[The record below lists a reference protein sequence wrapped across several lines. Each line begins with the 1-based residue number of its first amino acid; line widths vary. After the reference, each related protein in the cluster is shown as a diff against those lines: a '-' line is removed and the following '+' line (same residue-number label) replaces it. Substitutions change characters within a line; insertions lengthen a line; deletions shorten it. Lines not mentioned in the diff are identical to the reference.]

1 MQEGI
6 IQIGKVLME
15 GSSILDNL
23 ISDVPSKVKDKQ
35 LHVLKFMFSSLD
47 NSVKLD
53 PYEEMSEESSK
64 KYLFIGSA
72 PGANS
77 KQWYATATNNFYHLS
92 ETIAN
97 LSEMDFGEELNEKIN
112 SIKENNFIDLGDNFK
127 SNKNRYAFN
136 FENLNNSKWS
146 QDSLRALVDI
156 KEEKKTKE
164 NLKKE
169 ILRAFEEYLNENYS
183 LKLKDIGL
191 YTIFIDGKPLCEFEE
206 YKKAIIKEKEG
217 NKKVKKT
224 KEVGRCY
231 YCQSSENLR
240 DDIIIEVKSYTT
252 NLEGF
257 GSGASKKN
265 YKKNMILCQD
275 CLNAYL
281 SGEKFIKNNLK
292 TTIAKF
298 SVYIYPHFIVGESLC
313 KDFLKSECEKIGS
326 NFNTIVNYEKIENLD
341 KVINEEISYNEQED
355 NTYYSLNL
363 LFYKQNQK
371 ATKIQRLI
379 KDINPMMIK
388 KIAQSE
394 ADCEEQ
400 FSSYYKGKE
409 QFLKID
415 LKTMYFLI
423 PIRLDNKSDATQF
436 RSLLSLYDCIF
447 TNKSINRDYII
458 KNINSCLKVIYYD
471 EKGFNISNPTS
482 DSSKNNLNFINTA
495 IKGNMLIKFLMIM
508 GNIKGGQGMDVTN
521 LKLDEELKQYIKEM
535 GYTEEETALFLLG
548 VLMGNIGT
556 AQYNRNRESARKPI
570 LNKINFGGIDK
581 PKLQRL
587 SSEVFGKLQQEKIL
601 KNNEIVFQQHKE
613 LLDKHFKKWS
623 LNKNENL
630 FYILSGY
637 AHASMKAITGKK
649 NGGEK
654 NEQQ

>member
-6 IQIGKVLME
+6 IQIGKILME
-15 GSSILDNL
+15 GSSVLDNL
-23 ISDVPSKVKDKQ
+23 ISYVSPKIKEKQ
-35 LHVLKFMFSSLD
+35 LHVLKFKFSSLD

-72 PGANS
+72 SGANS
-77 KQWYATATNNFYHLS
+77 KQWYGTTTNDFYHLS

-97 LSEMDFGEELNEKIN
+97 LSEMDFGQELNKKIR
-112 SIKENNFIDLGDNFK
+112 SIKENNFIDLGDDFK
-127 SNKNRYAFN
+127 SNKNRYVFN
-136 FENLNNSKWS
+136 FENLNKSNWS
-146 QDSLRALVDI
+146 QNILKDLI
-156 KEEKKTKE
+156 NIENEKKTKE

-169 ILRAFEEYLNENYS
+169 ILRAFDEYLNENYS
-183 LKLKDIGL
+183 LKRKDIGL
-191 YTIFIDGKPLCEFEE
+191 YIIYIDDKPLCEFEE
-206 YKKAIIKEKEG
+206 YKTAIIKEKEG
-217 NKKVKKT
+217 SKKT
-224 KEVGRCY
+224 KKSKKLGKCY
-231 YCQSSENLR
+231 YCGSDENLR
-240 DDIIIEVKSYTT
+240 DDIIIEIKSYTT

-292 TTIAKF
+292 TSIAKF
-298 SVYIYPHFIVGESLC
+298 SFYVYPHFIVGESLN
-313 KDFLKSECEKIGS
+313 KDFLKNECEKIGD
-326 NFNTIVNYEKIENLD
+326 NFNTIVNYKEIERLD

-355 NTYYSLNL
+355 YTYYSLNL

-379 KDINPMMIK
+379 KDINPIMIK
-388 KIAQSE
+388 KIAE
-394 ADCEEQ
+394 NEFNCEKQ
-400 FSSYYKGKE
+400 FLAYYNGKE

-415 LKTMYFLI
+415 LKAMYFLI

-447 TNKSINRDYII
+447 TNKAINKDYII

-471 EKGFNISNPTS
+471 EKGFNISNSAS
-482 DSSKNNLNFINTA
+482 DSKANNLNFINTA
-495 IKGNMLIKFLMIM
+495 IRGNMLIKFLMLM

-521 LKLDEELKQYIKEM
+521 LKVDEQLKQYIKDME
-535 GYTEEETALFLLG
+535 YTEEETTLFLLG

-581 PKLQRL
+581 AKLQRL
-587 SSEVFGKLQQEKIL
+587 SNDIFGKLDQEKIL

-613 LLDKHFKKWS
+613 LLDKNFKKWS

-637 AHASMKAITGKK
+637 SYASMKAITGKK
-649 NGGEK
+649 NGGEQ
-654 NEQQ
+654 NEQ

>member
-6 IQIGKVLME
+6 IQIGKILME
-15 GSSILDNL
+15 GSSVLDNL
-23 ISDVPSKVKDKQ
+23 ISYVSPKIKEKQ
-35 LHVLKFMFSSLD
+35 LHVLKFKFSSLD

-77 KQWYATATNNFYHLS
+77 KQWYGTTTNDLYHLS

-97 LSEMDFGEELNEKIN
+97 LSEMDFGEELNKKIK

-127 SNKNRYAFN
+127 SNKNRYVFN
-136 FENLNNSKWS
+136 FEKLNKSNWS
-146 QDSLRALVDI
+146 QNILKDLINIAD
-156 KEEKKTKE
+156 EKKTKE

-169 ILRAFEEYLNENYS
+169 ILRAFDEYLNENYS
-183 LKLKDIGL
+183 LKRKDIGL
-191 YTIFIDGKPLCEFEE
+191 YTIYIDDKPLCEFEE
-206 YKKAIIKEKEG
+206 YKTAIIKEKEG
-217 NKKVKKT
+217 SKQTKKSKKL
-224 KEVGRCY
+224 GRCY
-231 YCQSSENLR
+231 YCGSSENLR
-240 DDIIIEVKSYTT
+240 DDIIIEIKSYTT

-292 TTIAKF
+292 TSIAKF
-298 SVYIYPHFIVGESLC
+298 SVYVYPHFIVGESLN
-313 KDFLKSECEKIGS
+313 KDFLKNECERIGD
-326 NFNTIVNYEKIENLD
+326 NFNTIVNYKEIESLD

-355 NTYYSLNL
+355 YTYYSLNL

-379 KDINPMMIK
+379 KDINPIMIK
-388 KIAQSE
+388 KIAE
-394 ADCEEQ
+394 NEFNCEKQ
-400 FSSYYKGKE
+400 FSSYYSEKE

-415 LKTMYFLI
+415 LKAMYFLI

-447 TNKSINRDYII
+447 TNKTINRDYII

-471 EKGFNISNPTS
+471 EKGFNISNSGS
-482 DSSKNNLNFINTA
+482 DSKINNLNFINTA
-495 IKGNMLIKFLMIM
+495 IKGNMLIKFLILM
-508 GNIKGGQGMDVTN
+508 GNIKGGEGMDVTN
-521 LKLDEELKQYIKEM
+521 LKLNEELKQYIKEM
-535 GYTEEETALFLLG
+535 EYTEEETALFLLG

-581 PKLQRL
+581 AKLQRL
-587 SSEVFGKLQQEKIL
+587 SNDIFGKLEQEKIL
-601 KNNEIVFQQHKE
+601 KNNEIIFQQHKE
-613 LLDKHFKKWS
+613 LLDKNFKKWS

-637 AHASMKAITGKK
+637 SYASMKAITSKK
-649 NGGEK
+649 NGGEQD
-654 NEQQ
+654 EQ

>member
-6 IQIGKVLME
+6 IQIGKILME
-15 GSSILDNL
+15 GSSVLDNL
-23 ISDVPSKVKDKQ
+23 ISYVSPKIKEKQ
-35 LHVLKFMFSSLD
+35 LHVLKFRFSSLD

-77 KQWYATATNNFYHLS
+77 KQWYGTTTNDFYHLS

-97 LSEMDFGEELNEKIN
+97 LSEMDFGEELNKKIK
-112 SIKENNFIDLGDNFK
+112 SIKESNFIDLGDDFK
-127 SNKNRYAFN
+127 SNKNRYIFN
-136 FENLNNSKWS
+136 FENLNKSNWS
-146 QDSLRALVDI
+146 QNILKDLINIAD
-156 KEEKKTKE
+156 EKKTKE

-169 ILRAFEEYLNENYS
+169 ILRAFDEYLNENYS
-183 LKLKDIGL
+183 LKRKDIGL
-191 YTIFIDGKPLCEFEE
+191 YTIYIDDKPLCEFEE
-206 YKKAIIKEKEG
+206 YKTAIIKEKEG
-217 NKKVKKT
+217 SKQTKKSKKL
-224 KEVGRCY
+224 GRCY
-231 YCQSSENLR
+231 YCGSSENLR
-240 DDIIIEVKSYTT
+240 DDIIIEIKSYTT

-292 TTIAKF
+292 TSIAKF
-298 SVYIYPHFIVGESLC
+298 SVYVYPHFIVGESLN
-313 KDFLKSECEKIGS
+313 KDFLKNECERIGD
-326 NFNTIVNYEKIENLD
+326 NFNTIVNYKEIESLD

-355 NTYYSLNL
+355 YTYYSLNL

-379 KDINPMMIK
+379 KDINPIMIK
-388 KIAQSE
+388 KIAE
-394 ADCEEQ
+394 NEFNCEKQ
-400 FSSYYKGKE
+400 FSSYYSGKE

-415 LKTMYFLI
+415 LKAMYFLI

-447 TNKSINRDYII
+447 TNKTINRDYII

-471 EKGFNISNPTS
+471 EKGFNISNSGS
-482 DSSKNNLNFINTA
+482 DSKINNLNFINTA
-495 IKGNMLIKFLMIM
+495 IKGNMLIKFLILM
-508 GNIKGGQGMDVTN
+508 GNIKGGEGMDVTN
-521 LKLDEELKQYIKEM
+521 LKLNEELKQYIKEM
-535 GYTEEETALFLLG
+535 EYTEEETTLFLLG

-570 LNKINFGGIDK
+570 LNKINFGGIDRA
-581 PKLQRL
+581 KLQRL
-587 SSEVFGKLQQEKIL
+587 SNDIFGKLEQEKIL
-601 KNNEIVFQQHKE
+601 KNNEIIFQQHKE
-613 LLDKHFKKWS
+613 LLDKNFKKWS

-637 AHASMKAITGKK
+637 SYASMKAITSKK
-649 NGGEK
+649 NGGEQD
-654 NEQQ
+654 EQ